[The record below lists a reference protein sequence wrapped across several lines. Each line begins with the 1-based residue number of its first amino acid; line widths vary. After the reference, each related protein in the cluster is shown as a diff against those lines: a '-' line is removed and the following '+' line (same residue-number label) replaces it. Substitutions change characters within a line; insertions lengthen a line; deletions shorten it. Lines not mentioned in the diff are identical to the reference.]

1 MMSNLL
7 EIKDLGLCLS
17 GRWLFRNLTLTIPS
31 SCFVALTG
39 PSGVGKTSLLRI
51 LASQLAPTEGGI
63 ASHLGNDQHISMI
76 FQDLQ
81 LANGASTLKN
91 VLGGCLGRHS
101 SFKTFF
107 SFPRHEKELSKEWLG
122 KFGLEQKTNQWA
134 STLSRGERQRL
145 AICRSMLS
153 SPTLLLA
160 DEPVASLDANWANK
174 TLEILKSNQR
184 EMGGSIICS
193 LHDEDQVLQFA
204 DFVLRLNSENP
215 DNWSWQQMKSK

>member
-1 MMSNLL
+1 MSNLL

-51 LASQLAPTEGGI
+51 LASQLAPTEGAI

-101 SFKTFF
+101 SLKTFF

-134 STLSRGERQRL
+134 STLSRGEDKD
-145 AICRSMLS
+145 S
-153 SPTLLLA
+153 
-160 DEPVASLDANWANK
+160 
-174 TLEILKSNQR
+174 
-184 EMGGSIICS
+184 
-193 LHDEDQVLQFA
+193 QFA
-204 DFVLRLNSENP
+204 EVCYPPPLCYLLMNQSPASMQAGQTKHWNF
-215 DNWSWQQMKSK
+215 